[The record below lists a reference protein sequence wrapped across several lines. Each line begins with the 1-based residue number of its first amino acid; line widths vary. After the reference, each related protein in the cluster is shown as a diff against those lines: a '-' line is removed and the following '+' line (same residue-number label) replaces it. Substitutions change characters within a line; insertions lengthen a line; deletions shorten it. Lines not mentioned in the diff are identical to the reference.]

1 MERGPN
7 RVARESSRGL
17 RAKPTRLSSPVP
29 VSTAPWRPRSLAMPR
44 AALSSKERRR
54 PPSPCS
60 LSSPWFPLS
69 RARLLSPY
77 PFSPRPHRTLTE
89 LAVAIAGVPSRRR
102 QIAWSRSSAS
112 SSSTTSPSLASWS
125 ERSSPPSSLY
135 RSYIDGKPSSI
146 PATSSPLRPHRPT
159 LRLPGELAQLANL
172 FPLSPVLSSVDTFVF
187 TVAR

>member
-1 MERGPN
+1 MRKKRKFPGAGNERIPVVFPCSGFDRAMATP
-7 RVARESSRGL
+7 VAREASR
-17 RAKPTRLSSPVP
+17 RAVEQGE
-29 VSTAPWRPRSLAMPR
+29 
-44 AALSSKERRR
+44 KEA
-54 PPSPCS
+54 PSPCS